1 MTAAK
6 VQLLGALTTVS
17 HRHGRQSTTL
27 VAWASLGAPLGV
39 GGANCSSHDSDFLR
53 VVDSGRN
60 PPPANKSLQTNTYR
74 EPMANN

>member
-53 VVDSGRN
+53 VVDSAQNLHLRTSST
-60 PPPANKSLQTNTYR
+60 NKHRQ
-74 EPMANN
+74 PMANN